1 VCPGGA
7 NSAEDMQCVLVVQIA
22 ILCDGLE
29 QRMAY
34 SRGYFVPYATL
45 IG

>member
-7 NSAEDMQCVLVVQIA
+7 NSAEDIWCVLVVQIA

-29 QRMAY
+29 QRMAH
-34 SRGYFVPYATL
+34 SREFFFPLATL